1 MKSTYQF
8 YFGAILLSM
17 SQAVMFQGES
27 LISADPTCQ
36 DRGQRVTDLA
46 KTHCDYFRAFE
57 DASGYE
63 ICLENCETGDREG
76 FGSCESRCDVR
87 DALVEDDLEKIGHCE
102 GFAQ

>member
-36 DRGQRVTDLA
+36 DRGQVVTDLA

-57 DASGYE
+57 DASGYD
-63 ICLENCETGDREG
+63 ICLENCVGGDPEG
-76 FGSCESRCDVR
+76 FGSCESRCDAR
-87 DALVEDDLEKIGHCE
+87 KDLVEDDLEKIEDCE
-102 GFAQ
+102 SFA

>member
-27 LISADPTCQ
+27 LISADPTCEE
-36 DRGQRVTDLA
+36 RGQRVTDLA

-57 DASGYE
+57 DASGYQT
-63 ICLENCETGDREG
+63 CLDNCQSGDPEG
-76 FGSCESRCDVR
+76 FGSCESRCEAR
-87 DALVEDDLEKIGHCE
+87 KELVEDDLEKIEDCE
-102 GFAQ
+102 SFAQ